1 MLVADSTGGIKV
13 VRGAV
18 KQAQSS
24 GAGIPTLLAM
34 QKVCHSYKDLHMLHW
49 GQDIA
54 ETCRLRNV

>member
-24 GAGIPTLLAM
+24 GAGVSTLLAM
-34 QKVCHSYKDLHMLHW
+34 QKVCHSYTDLHLLDW
-49 GQDIA
+49 VQDIA
-54 ETCRLRNV
+54 